1 MKITHEKTIQFW
13 GFAWTVYDKMIFH
26 DFDLE
31 DIRPT
36 VYFLRSDSFGGL
48 YNLLQLTMNPEPR
61 LYFCK
66 IPFLFG
72 NNSKLSK

>member
-1 MKITHEKTIQFW
+1 MKITHQKAVQFW

-36 VYFLRSDSFGGL
+36 VYFLQSDSLGGL
-48 YNLLQLTMNPEPR
+48 YNLTMNLKPQ

-66 IPFLFG
+66 ISFLFG
-72 NNSKLSK
+72 SNSKLSKQ